1 MKVYYVDTNVFL
13 RFILKDNVQ
22 QYKTAREL
30 FQKAKDGKVKLLACQ
45 IVIFE
50 INFILGKFYHLEKE
64 EIIQQLESL
73 LSAQYFHIQNDAVF
87 KDALKLFKI
96 NNNSLADCFLLAK
109 AQEENAEL
117 FTFDKKLKEKTKRL

>member
-1 MKVYYVDTNVFL
+1 MKIYYVDTNVFL

-22 QYKTAREL
+22 QYKTVRGL
-30 FQKAKDGKVKLLACQ
+30 FKKAKDIEVKLLVPQ

-50 INFILGKFYHLEKE
+50 INFVLGKVYHIGKE

-73 LSAQYFHIQNDAVF
+73 LSTYYFHIQNDEIF

-96 NNNSLADCFLLAK
+96 SNNSLVDCFLILKAK
-109 AQEENAEL
+109 QEGAEL
-117 FTFDKKLKEKTKRL
+117 FTFDKKLKNQEF